1 MQVVET
7 LTRYEYT
14 SKFLLNEMP
23 KVMGS
28 LIGDGSAGAIIDLET
43 VHYRN
48 SALRNLLDKGEE
60 KLSVWYEPL
69 LREYSKAVNG
79 KNYSTGSETKIADDY
94 VA

>member
-1 MQVVET
+1 M
-7 LTRYEYT
+7 
-14 SKFLLNEMP
+14 
-23 KVMGS
+23 MGS

-69 LREYSKAVNG
+69 LREYSKAV
-79 KNYSTGSETKIADDY
+79 KPFLIRSGSETKIADCR
-94 VA
+94 